1 MSSEILSSEEE
12 IQKAADAAKTGAL
25 EKQTTE
31 EDGKIK
37 IDSVGKALADQFMSL
52 SSDKQIEAS
61 GTSSAIT
68 P

>member
-31 EDGKIK
+31 EDGKLK
-37 IDSVGKALADQFMSL
+37 
-52 SSDKQIEAS
+52 
-61 GTSSAIT
+61 
-68 P
+68 